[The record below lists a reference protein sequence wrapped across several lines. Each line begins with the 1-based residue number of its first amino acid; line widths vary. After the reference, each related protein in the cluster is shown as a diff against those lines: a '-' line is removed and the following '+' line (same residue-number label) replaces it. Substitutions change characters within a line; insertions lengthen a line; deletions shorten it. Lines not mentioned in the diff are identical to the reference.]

1 MAMRK
6 EIIRYFILMLLTVA
20 TLYSEAQQLAQ
31 YSQYLHNPIL
41 LNPATAGIN
50 NNFNIDL
57 SYRNQWTGFNEAP
70 KTFYFSVNATLN
82 REKSSSSLRLSR
94 PGYTK
99 SKKKERFV
107 THGLGGYIVADTYG
121 AFSNTSGY
129 LSYAVHLRITHSIK
143 LALGLSTGLSNWKL
157 NVTDLG
163 VSDQND
169 ETYNYL
175 TSQDFSK
182 TFFDVQG
189 GLWMYSESFYLGYS
203 TAQLLQNQIRAVN
216 VPATAKINVHHFIT
230 GGYKFKLGR
239 DLSITPSV
247 LLKYMTPT
255 PVSVDVTTKVN
266 FREMIWGGL
275 SYRHKDAVVVF
286 LGYELNK
293 MIKIGYSYD
302 ITLSDIRKYSSGSH
316 EIILGAKLFKTAQKS
331 SISFL

>member
-1 MAMRK
+1 MKVYLKYLVLFLFVMDSSFA
-6 EIIRYFILMLLTVA
+6 Y
-20 TLYSEAQQLAQ
+20 AQQLAQ
-31 YSQYLHNPIL
+31 YSQYIHNPII

-57 SYRNQWTGFNEAP
+57 SYRNQWTGFNDAP
-70 KTFYFSVNATLN
+70 KTFYFSAHATLF

-94 PGYTK
+94 PGYTDAKK
-99 SKKKERFV
+99 SERML

-129 LSYAVHLRITHSIK
+129 LCYAVHLKIAKTIK

-157 NVTDLG
+157 NITDLG

-175 TSQDFSK
+175 SSQDFSK

-189 GLWMYSESFYLGYS
+189 GLWLYSDKFYIGYA
-203 TAQLLQNQIRAVN
+203 TAQLLQNQIRSVN
-216 VPATAKINVHHFIT
+216 VPAEAKINVHHFIT
-230 GGYKFKLGR
+230 GGYKFNVS
-239 DLSITPSV
+239 DNLSITPSV
-247 LLKYMTPT
+247 LIKYMTPT
-255 PVSVDVTTKVN
+255 PASFDMTVKVN
-266 FREMIWGGL
+266 FKEMLWGGL

-286 LGYELNK
+286 LGYELNH

-302 ITLSDIRKYSSGSH
+302 ITVSEIRKYSSGSH
-316 EIILGAKLFKTAQKS
+316 EIILGAKLFKSAQKS